1 MQSYRNNLAVIHAGE
16 KMFGRSFF
24 THREQRAEELG
35 RGVLHGARM
44 NFKCG
49 VISVDEEL
57 RFKKTVFRITKGNS
71 LVSCLPYR

>member
-1 MQSYRNNLAVIHAGE
+1 MQAYRDNLAVIHAGE
-16 KMFGRSFF
+16 RLFGRSFF

-49 VISVDEEL
+49 VIGVEE
-57 RFKKTVFRITKGNS
+57 
-71 LVSCLPYR
+71 